1 MLASSLRFIPIAVL
15 ALGLSGCLFT
25 QSDRPAP
32 LTPGQHQQQLDKA
45 LSDSEKRLSR
55 NFREQCGNLSDMS
68 RSQMRAITQL
78 QADLRDSN
86 EKLDDI
92 REQQDQPPE
101 PIVMLPEDFELESC
115 PEVAPANVDGKMV
128 LGRTEWIWIESV
140 NQVFRA
146 RVDSG
151 ATTSSLSAR
160 DIVEF
165 ERDGENWVR
174 FNMVPDDDTDDSYE
188 VEAKRVRVAKIRQ
201 SSTDE
206 LDRRPVVS
214 MTVRIGDFTED
225 AEFTLTDRTQMTYPI
240 LLGRG
245 FLRDVA
251 LIDVAKSYYQPKPE
265 LLEGRAPSEPDRDDD
280 DNAEDTEG
288 DDGDS
293 SDSEKADDDA
303 DGSEEVADD
312 NDADNDDQD

>member
-1 MLASSLRFIPIAVL
+1 MLASSLRLIPVAVL
-15 ALGLSGCLFT
+15 ALGLGGCLFT
-25 QSDRPAP
+25 QSDRPVP
-32 LTPGQHQQQLDKA
+32 ITPAQHQQQLDSA

-55 NFREQCGNLSDMS
+55 NFREQCGNLGDLN
-68 RSQMRAITQL
+68 RSQLKAIAQL
-78 QADLRDSN
+78 QADLRDN
-86 EKLDDI
+86 NARLADI
-92 REQQDQPPE
+92 RERQEQPPE
-101 PIVMLPEDFELESC
+101 PIVMLPEDFEPESC

-128 LGRTEWIWIESV
+128 LGRTEWIWVESV
-140 NQVFRA
+140 NRVFRA

-174 FNMVPDDDTDDSYE
+174 FNMVPDDETDDSYE
-188 VEAKRVRVAKIRQ
+188 VEARRVRVAKIRQ

-214 MTVRIGDFTED
+214 MTVRIGDFTEN

-240 LLGRG
+240 LLGRE

-251 LIDVAKSYYQPKPE
+251 LIDVAKSYYQPKPDP
-265 LLEGRAPSEPDRDDD
+265 LPDRAPSPPDQDGD
-280 DNAEDTEG
+280 DNAEDVAADEDDSASNGHEG
-288 DDGDS
+288 GDS
-293 SDSEKADDDA
+293 DADADDDN
-303 DGSEEVADD
+303 GSA
-312 NDADNDDQD
+312 NDDQD